1 MIFIFNRS
9 STSLNCEFNEKYLN
23 IKNTVIEMMSLFMS
37 SRPDCGKLLKEKG
50 FWFLEKNIFEDQF
63 KKFSINEKTIEESF
77 SEYFVRNKL

>member
-1 MIFIFNRS
+1 
-9 STSLNCEFNEKYLN
+9 
-23 IKNTVIEMMSLFMS
+23 MS